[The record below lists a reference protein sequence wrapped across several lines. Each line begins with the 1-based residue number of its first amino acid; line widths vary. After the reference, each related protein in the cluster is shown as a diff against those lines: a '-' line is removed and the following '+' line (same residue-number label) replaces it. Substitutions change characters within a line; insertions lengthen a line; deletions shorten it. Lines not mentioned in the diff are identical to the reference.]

1 MEAFDS
7 DFNDGKGYQED
18 GSGGG
23 QGISAG
29 KVGLRFLV
37 VAAIVFVKMVEE
49 GVFFLWMRRWFLAC
63 QGCWKN
69 PTFQT

>member
-23 QGISAG
+23 QGILAG
-29 KVGLRFLV
+29 KVGLRFLM
-37 VAAIVFVKMVEE
+37 VAIIVLVEMVEE
-49 GVFFLWMRRWFLAC
+49 VVFFFFFN
-63 QGCWKN
+63 G
-69 PTFQT
+69 